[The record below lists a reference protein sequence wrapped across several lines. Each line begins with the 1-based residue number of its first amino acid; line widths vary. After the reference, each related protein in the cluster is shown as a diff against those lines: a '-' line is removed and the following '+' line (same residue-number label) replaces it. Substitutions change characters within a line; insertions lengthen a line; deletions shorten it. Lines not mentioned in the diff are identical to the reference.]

1 MKIKTQIVAVATA
14 IAAVSSGSSFAYADG
29 GSLVTLTSSAP
40 FASSARGEFS
50 NTRNSSLSSSSSAGV
65 TLTNVAI
72 AFSSFSFG
80 AIRELSTTVNRDA
93 HFGPSA
99 PTTSSFY
106 TLPSQMLAGRT
117 TLSTGPFSSKAS
129 TPGLFN
135 GEASYA
141 SDMGTSTG
149 SQPETLAML
158 LASLGLMGAIALR
171 RIKANAD

>member
-1 MKIKTQIVAVATA
+1 MKIKTKIVAVAAA

-29 GSLVTLTSSAP
+29 GSMVTLTPSAA
-40 FASSARGEFS
+40 FASSARGEF
-50 NTRNSSLSSSSSAGV
+50 NDTRNSSLNSSSLAGV
-65 TLTNVAI
+65 SLTNVAI
-72 AFSSFSFG
+72 SFSFG
-80 AIRELSTTVNRDA
+80 AIRELSTTLNRDS

-106 TLPSQMLAGRT
+106 TLTSQMLAGRT

-135 GEASYA
+135 GETSYA
-141 SDMGTSTG
+141 SNMSTPTG

-158 LASLGLMGAIALR
+158 LASLGLMGAIAVR